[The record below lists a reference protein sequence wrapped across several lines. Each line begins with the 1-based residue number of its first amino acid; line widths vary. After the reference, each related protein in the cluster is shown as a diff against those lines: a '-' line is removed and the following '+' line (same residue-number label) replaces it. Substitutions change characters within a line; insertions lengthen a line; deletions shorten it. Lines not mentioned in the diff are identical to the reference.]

1 MHKRLLALTSALVLS
16 ANLSAQEAPPAP
28 APEKKPTPKESKAEK
43 DGRDPETKPKES
55 KGSIKIEGKT
65 VAYTAK
71 TGILPVYKEDG
82 TVGASIFY
90 VYYSQTN
97 EYGYRDPKLAAHTRP
112 VTFCFNGGPGSSA
125 VWLHLGGLGPK
136 RVNTLLDGRRP
147 DATSGLVDNPHSVL
161 DVTDLVFIDPVN
173 TGLSRAAKGESDKQ
187 FLGVDEDINAVAEF
201 IRVFCIREKRWE
213 SPKFLCGESY
223 GGIRGAGLT
232 ATLQEKHGIYLNGLQ
247 IVSGLLNYGPMY
259 GAIGN
264 DLPHV
269 LELPTLTNIA
279 HAHGKLPEDLQAD
292 REAAEKESREFA
304 TNEYSVALLKGSAL
318 PEADRKKVA
327 DKLSRLTSLPVP
339 EILESNL
346 RIDRWAFKKRLLR
359 KEGLIIGGYD
369 ARVTAED
376 VNNDPHHA
384 SFDPSAAFV
393 KGAVSAS
400 INSYVRETLGY
411 DSDHPYR
418 VMASVAWNYTQYANQ
433 FVSMEGRLARALVQ
447 NPRLQIMLQVGR
459 ADLVVPQDVMRYSI
473 AQMPIPASLR
483 ANIRFE
489 EYESGHMMY
498 FHAPDAAKFRADT
511 VKFIQESLK

>member
-1 MHKRLLALTSALVLS
+1 
-16 ANLSAQEAPPAP
+16 
-28 APEKKPTPKESKAEK
+28 
-43 DGRDPETKPKES
+43 
-55 KGSIKIEGKT
+55 
-65 VAYTAK
+65 
-71 TGILPVYKEDG
+71 
-82 TVGASIFY
+82 
-90 VYYSQTN
+90 
-97 EYGYRDPKLAAHTRP
+97 
-112 VTFCFNGGPGSSA
+112 
-125 VWLHLGGLGPK
+125 
-136 RVNTLLDGRRP
+136 
-147 DATSGLVDNPHSVL
+147 
-161 DVTDLVFIDPVN
+161 
-173 TGLSRAAKGESDKQ
+173 
-187 FLGVDEDINAVAEF
+187 
-201 IRVFCIREKRWE
+201 
-213 SPKFLCGESY
+213 
-223 GGIRGAGLT
+223 
-232 ATLQEKHGIYLNGLQ
+232 
-247 IVSGLLNYGPMY
+247 MY

-318 PEADRKKVA
+318 PDADRKKVA
-327 DKLSRLTSLPVP
+327 DKLSRLTSLTVP

-411 DSDHPYR
+411 DNDHPYR

-483 ANIRFE
+483 SNIRFE

>member
-1 MHKRLLALTSALVLS
+1 MHKRLISLASALALSAQ
-16 ANLSAQEAPPAP
+16 LSAQETAPTPAP
-28 APEKKPTPKESKAEK
+28 DKKPTPKESKADK
-43 DGRDPETKPKES
+43 DSETKPKES
-55 KGSIKIEGKT
+55 KGTVKIEGKT

-71 TGILPVYKEDG
+71 TGLLPVYKEDG
-82 TVGASIFY
+82 TVGATIFY

-97 EYGYRDPKLAAHTRP
+97 EFGYRDPKVAAHTRP
-112 VTFCFNGGPGSSA
+112 ITFCFNGGPGSSA

-147 DATSGLVDNPHSVL
+147 DATAGLVDNPHSVL

-247 IVSGLLNYGPMY
+247 IVSGLFNYGPMY
-259 GAIGN
+259 GSTGN
-264 DLPHV
+264 DLPYV
-269 LELPTLTNIA
+269 LQLPTLTNIA

-292 REAAEKESREFA
+292 REAAEKESRDFA
-304 TNEYSVALLKGSAL
+304 TNEYSVALLKGAAL
-318 PEADRKKVA
+318 SEADRKKTA
-327 DKLSRLTSLPVP
+327 EKLSRLTSLPTP

-369 ARVTAED
+369 GRVTAED
-376 VNNDPHHA
+376 VHGHPDNTT
-384 SFDPSAAFV
+384 FDPSAAFL

-411 DSDHPYR
+411 ESDHPYR

-433 FVSMEGRLARALVQ
+433 FVSMEGRLGRALVQ

-459 ADLVVPQDVMRYSI
+459 ADLVVPQDVMRYSV
-473 AQMPIPASLR
+473 AQLPIPMSLR
-483 ANIRFE
+483 KNIRFE

-498 FHAPDAAKFRADT
+498 FHAPDASKFRSDT

>member
-1 MHKRLLALTSALVLS
+1 MHQRIFSIAALILGGSLF
-16 ANLSAQEAPPAP
+16 AQEPAP
-28 APEKKPTPKESKAEK
+28 TVAPEKKPAPKESKADK
-43 DGRDPETKPKES
+43 DGKDHETKPKES
-55 KGSIKIEGKT
+55 KGSVKIEGKT
-65 VAYTAK
+65 INYSAK
-71 TGILPVYKEDG
+71 TGVLPVYKDDG

-90 VYYSQTN
+90 VYYSPNN
-97 EYGYRDPKLAAHTRP
+97 EYGYRDPKHPAHSRP
-112 VTFCFNGGPGSSA
+112 ITFCFNGGPGSSA

-147 DATSGLVDNPHSVL
+147 DATAGLADNPLSVL

-173 TGLSRAAKGESDKQ
+173 TGLSRVAKGENDKQ

-213 SPKFLCGESY
+213 SPKFVCGESY

-232 ATLQEKHGIYLNGLQ
+232 AVLQEKHGIYLHGLQ

-259 GAIGN
+259 DSIGN
-264 DLPHV
+264 DLPNV
-269 LELPTLTNIA
+269 LQLPTLTNIA

-292 REAAEKESREFA
+292 REAAEKEAREFA
-304 TNEYSVALLKGSAL
+304 TNEYSVALLKGAAL
-318 PEADRKKVA
+318 NEGDRKKIA
-327 DKLSRLTSLPVP
+327 EKLARLTSLPQS
-339 EILESNL
+339 EILENNL
-346 RIDRWAFKKRLLR
+346 RIDRWAFRKRLLR

-369 ARVTAED
+369 ARVTAQD
-376 VNNDPHHA
+376 VGNAPHNA
-384 SFDPSAAFV
+384 TFDPSASFL

-411 DSDHPYR
+411 ESDHPYR
-418 VMASVAWNYTQYANQ
+418 VMASVAWNWTQYSNQ
-433 FVSMEGRLARALVQ
+433 FVAMESRLARALVQ

-473 AQMPIPASLR
+473 SQLPIPETLR